1 MDLDVLAARVAP
13 VSERARGALGHKA
26 VAWLACAPAPL
37 RRRRRLGYPM
47 QGHPILLLGY
57 SAQESAHD
65 RGHTPAVHMVS
76 LAHLSRIRSRGTARR
91 GTARRGL
98 GRPAQDTID
107 VHALHPALGLGHR
120 GHEGCRLL
128 YPRDVDRT
136 HSGQNRRHVENV
148 IRIVVGEADLRSR
161 PSTMRQPG
169 GGEDTWARP
178 ARSTPHAAAAAQW
191 AEGDALAAEH
201 ARRSPRASWGR

>member
-13 VSERARGALGHKA
+13 VRERARGALGHKA
-26 VAWLACAPAPL
+26 LAWPTGAPAPL
-37 RRRRRLGYPM
+37 RRRRRLGY
-47 QGHPILLLGY
+47 PILLLGY

-65 RGHTPAVHMVS
+65 RGNSPAVHMVS
-76 LAHLSRIRSRGTARR
+76 LAHLFRIRSR

-107 VHALHPALGLGHR
+107 VHALHPTLGLGHR

-136 HSGQNRRHVENV
+136 HSGQNRRHFENV
-148 IRIVVGEADLRSR
+148 LWIVVGEADLRSR

-169 GGEDTWARP
+169 GARTRGRGRRA
-178 ARSTPHAAAAAQW
+178 ARGSGGAVGRGRCA
-191 AEGDALAAEH
+191 GCG
-201 ARRSPRASWGR
+201 ARTSLSESELGKMMRCAMTVLLRH

>member
-26 VAWLACAPAPL
+26 VAWLSCAPAPL

-57 SAQESAHD
+57 SAQESTHD
-65 RGHTPAVHMVS
+65 RGHTPAVHMVTP
-76 LAHLSRIRSRGTARR
+76 AHLSRIRRSV
-91 GTARRGL
+91 

-136 HSGQNRRHVENV
+136 HSRQN
-148 IRIVVGEADLRSR
+148 
-161 PSTMRQPG
+161 
-169 GGEDTWARP
+169 
-178 ARSTPHAAAAAQW
+178 
-191 AEGDALAAEH
+191 
-201 ARRSPRASWGR
+201 